1 MSGTLIREKFLAR
14 TLEILSQSSDEISI
28 LEELRYICE
37 GDDRFDQLSMCNFV
51 DTLSKF
57 KEGTQVRVKNSY
69 SQEKFRGRLGKVLPK
84 TISDIDRSCSDEV
97 LVKFSDNIFS
107 EFFFHISDKIGV
119 KLVPIISREYFSEQL
134 IRRLEEKLDF
144 DNQEGYVVRLA
155 DSFHYDNFAL
165 SVAKYVRPRHVQT
178 SEHWMKQPIVNNLL
192 AG

>member
-1 MSGTLIREKFLAR
+1 MRALFYNSLPSYFLAF
-14 TLEILSQSSDEISI
+14 SI
-28 LEELRYICE
+28 WTQENICL
-37 GDDRFDQLSMCNFV
+37 DWDS
-51 DTLSKF
+51 
-57 KEGTQVRVKNSY
+57 
-69 SQEKFRGRLGKVLPK
+69 
-84 TISDIDRSCSDEV
+84 TIIWA
-97 LVKFSDNIFS
+97 N
-107 EFFFHISDKIGV
+107 KIGV